1 MVECPMCG
9 SLKVKVTGQF
19 YKCTNCK
26 YTWKKG
32 CPTCGRGVNDNTI
45 KRCG

>member
-1 MVECPMCG
+1 MVECPVCG

-19 YKCTNCK
+19 YKCINCN

-32 CPTCGRGVNDNTI
+32 CPTCGRNLNDNTI
-45 KRCG
+45 KRCR